1 VVIVVGGGPAGIAC
15 AVQLK
20 RSGIPVKII
29 ERKRA
34 GGLVWN
40 AWRIENYPGF
50 PEGISGEELAE
61 RLERHLEE
69 WDIPVL
75 QEEVKRI
82 EPGFRIFTNRNTH
95 ETEFVVVASG
105 TIPRK
110 PGIPGEDEVFYEVV
124 DIPSQKGSVT
134 VVGGGDIAFD
144 YAINLSSRGY
154 RVRIVARGVRA
165 LGLLQER
172 AKERGVK
179 IYTGWEIKG
188 LEKTC
193 VYAWKE
199 GEVAFSSDYVL
210 LATGRLPNVD
220 FIDKRALKE
229 KNLFLAGDVKNGFMR
244 QVAIACGDG
253 VKTAMKIRRMYEGNF

>member
-110 PGIPGEDEVFYEVV
+110 PGIPGEDEVFYGMG
-124 DIPSQKGSVT
+124 DKGT
-134 VVGGGDIAFD
+134 GENLCLCLEGG
-144 YAINLSSRGY
+144 RGG
-154 RVRIVARGVRA
+154 I
-165 LGLLQER
+165 
-172 AKERGVK
+172 
-179 IYTGWEIKG
+179 
-188 LEKTC
+188 
-193 VYAWKE
+193 
-199 GEVAFSSDYVL
+199 F
-210 LATGRLPNVD
+210 
-220 FIDKRALKE
+220 F
-229 KNLFLAGDVKNGFMR
+229 
-244 QVAIACGDG
+244 
-253 VKTAMKIRRMYEGNF
+253 